1 MTNLGDPMENQNAF
15 LSNNTTADRPVSM
28 DNASY
33 AIFGKPIPKSHL
45 GHHRSTSRED
55 AEFWY
60 MHHEQQASREDNGFR
75 QHLES
80 SIVTP
85 SKESVTMKLT
95 AKHPAGRQVD
105 EPAAHVQGE
114 SFHHN
119 FHIQKEANPFRSTDG
134 DVPRLGSAEVGN
146 RENCTSEHPGTEV
159 PYRISGPNQS
169 ALNPS
174 YQGRLGKKLGSA
186 SSAAERRKSGGT
198 PFAPGTP
205 GRSQPDR
212 SGAALPKFGDWDA
225 NNPASAEFT
234 VIFDKARGEKKA
246 GGTVPI
252 PIMSADSSLGM
263 KAEGDLGK
271 QPLTARESSFLSW
284 LCCCFHSSRR
294 N

>member
-105 EPAAHVQGE
+105 EPAAHVQ
-114 SFHHN
+114 
-119 FHIQKEANPFRSTDG
+119 
-134 DVPRLGSAEVGN
+134 AEVGN